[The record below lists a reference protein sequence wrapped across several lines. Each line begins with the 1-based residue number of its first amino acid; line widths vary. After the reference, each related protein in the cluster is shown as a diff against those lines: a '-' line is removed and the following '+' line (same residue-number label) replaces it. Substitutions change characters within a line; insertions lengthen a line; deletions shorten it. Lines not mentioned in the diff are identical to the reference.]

1 MALPLTRGGTSVL
14 SVEEMY
20 RAERLVVEQGV
31 SSLQLMENACHAVV
45 SQVIRRWSPRPILV
59 ICGPGNN
66 GGDGL
71 GVAILLRKLR
81 WPIQVALLGPK
92 KQYKDDART
101 MVERWGQS
109 FVPFETDQL
118 EKMNS
123 NLL

>member
-1 MALPLTRGGTSVL
+1 MALSLTRGGASVL

-66 GGDGL
+66 GGDGFVIAKHLINKGFNLQVYTFKDTKSFL
-71 GVAILLRKLR
+71 GIRRKC
-81 WPIQVALLGPK
+81 W
-92 KQYKDDART
+92 
-101 MVERWGQS
+101 
-109 FVPFETDQL
+109 
-118 EKMNS
+118 
-123 NLL
+123 

>member
-20 RAERLVVEQGV
+20 RAEHLAVAQGI
-31 SSLQLMENACHAVV
+31 SSLELMENACHAVV
-45 SQVIRRWSPRPILV
+45 SEVSRRWSPRPTLV

-81 WPIQVALLGPK
+81 WPIQVALLRPEKEYTG
-92 KQYKDDART
+92 DAKT
-101 MVERWGQS
+101 MVERWGES
-109 FVPFETDQL
+109 CVPL
-118 EKMNS
+118 ERIN
-123 NLL
+123 